1 MKIAITGETGFLG
14 YHLTRHL
21 KYRLGHDVVA
31 LTRDY
36 QSNIHLIKQC
46 DWLIHCAGINK
57 GLTAKYNN
65 KLLAYE
71 LIELLDSHDININI
85 AYASSIQEFH
95 NTEYGDDKNIAGIVL
110 ANYCQQSNT
119 EFISYLLPNLFGP
132 FGKPNYNSVVAT
144 FCYNIVNG
152 NVCNINKHATVDL
165 CYVYDAID
173 TMTQFNYTHVYKTNT
188 VSIDELYKKLVYFHE
203 NYSNGIIPVLTTNFD
218 IQLFNT
224 YRSFNKCNH
233 KFIRHVDER
242 GCLVELLK
250 SNMSQSQIFFSTTK
264 PAITRGN
271 HFHFNKVERFCILK
285 GMAKI
290 SMRKLGT
297 DEIISYIINE
307 DMNTV
312 VDIPI
317 LYTHNITN
325 IGDTELLC
333 VFWTNEIFNKSD
345 TDTYYVKV

>member
-14 YHLTRHL
+14 YHLTQHL
-21 KYRLGHDVVA
+21 KYRLGYDVVV

-36 QSNIHLIKQC
+36 QSNVHLIKHC

-57 GLTAKYNN
+57 ELTDIRNN
-65 KLLAYE
+65 TLLAQE
-71 LIELLDSHDININI
+71 LIDLLDKHDININV

-95 NTEYGDDKNIAGIVL
+95 NTEYGNDKNTAGKIL
-110 ANYCQQSNT
+110 AKYCQYANT
-119 EFISYLLPNLFGP
+119 EFISYFLPNLFGP

-152 NVCNINKHATVDL
+152 NVCNVNKHVIIDL

-173 TMTQFNYTHVYKTNT
+173 VITQFSHTHIYKTNT
-188 VSIDELYKKLVYFHE
+188 ISINELYKKLVNFHE
-203 NYSNGIIPVLTTNFD
+203 NYTNGIIPSLTTDFD

-224 YRSFNKCNH
+224 YRSFSKCDH
-233 KFIRHVDER
+233 KFVRHNDER
-242 GCLVELLK
+242 GYLIELLK
-250 SNMSQSQIFFSTTK
+250 SDMSQSQIFFSTTN
-264 PAITRGN
+264 PGITRGN

-285 GMAKI
+285 GTANI
-290 SMRKLGT
+290 SMRRLGT

-312 VDIPI
+312 VDMPI

-325 IGDTELLC
+325 IGNSELVC
-333 VFWTNEIFNKSD
+333 VFWTNEIFNVND
-345 TDTYYVKV
+345 TDTYYIKV